1 MAQHQPLFEMLFTQN
16 LCLITTNEAVEL
28 IGLPPAGPG
37 ELYAGWELEERRGL
51 AVLRGGHLATIY
63 IILVSVSTSLFSPGS
78 TFSDLI
84 KLLSSSL
91 R

>member
-16 LCLITTNEAVEL
+16 LCLLTTNEAVDL

-63 IILVSVSTSLFSPGS
+63 IILVSVCTLLFSRGS